1 MHRQFKFAYSDPR
14 YLKFVSCKFHR
25 NPIGSLGYGL
35 GKFSIFS
42 PKKTFFFFSR
52 SNSINIQTTTRMA
65 DDGMI
70 LNLVFDAP
78 APSASSTGG
87 SEPAKAPNRNN
98 LKGGSWKDRR
108 AARKAMQEQ
117 YDLEH
122 GIVRELKGANDV
134 KLGERSKRD
143 FKDTEGSKG
152 AGSST
157 DRFGEKN
164 GKTAAWRQHKK
175 MDETSKKRKSETAAA
190 AEPKKKQLRI
200 EYKEK
205 PSGADGN
212 TFVSSIFTAEEREE
226 AKESKTKDEKEDEVE
241 AQAASNAPLADA
253 TSFPGLGVGKLLT
266 DVLTERMEM
275 DKPTKIQRGVVP
287 RLIKADK
294 DLFVQA
300 QTGSGKTL
308 AFCLPMLERISSAT
322 QGGEDINRNS
332 GLFGLILTPTREL
345 AQQIYGVLEGLCR
358 GCHWIVPGIVTGGEK
373 KKSEKARLRKG
384 VNILVATPGRLADH
398 MDNTE
403 ALDLSEVRWVVMDEG
418 DRLMELGFEETI
430 TKILNSLERR
440 SKIATSKFKYPGL
453 PSRRVNVLCSATMKG
468 DVKKLGEMSLK
479 DADWISADSI
489 ADQDVEIGDYEAPA
503 QLIQESMVVPA
514 KLRLATLASSLR
526 NIANKNPDAKVMVF
540 FSCSDS
546 VDFHFSVF
554 TRGQSQSD
562 EEEDDDGTAEG
573 NGKVLN
579 SKTVLKSPWISKHA
593 VIHKLHGSLTQQART
608 TTLNSF
614 SNKSKDATKGRP
626 SILFCTDVASRGLDL
641 PAITNVIE
649 YDAPFATD
657 DHVHRVGRTARAGA
671 EGNSV
676 LFLLPGKE
684 EGYLPLIQS
693 YHPHGIHKVSYLDVL
708 KRAFG
713 SAAFETEATTWHL
726 NVERWLLEEAAAMS
740 RAKRAFT
747 SHIRAYA
754 THLAS
759 ERQVFNLRD
768 LHLGHVAKSFGLRD
782 TPGKMANSS
791 GEGKNGGGKK
801 KGGDDGSGRKKLL
814 AKARFHAKTGADEFN
829 MM

>member
-1 MHRQFKFAYSDPR
+1 
-14 YLKFVSCKFHR
+14 
-25 NPIGSLGYGL
+25 
-35 GKFSIFS
+35 
-42 PKKTFFFFSR
+42 
-52 SNSINIQTTTRMA
+52 MA

-78 APSASSTGG
+78 APSG
-87 SEPAKAPNRNN
+87 SGNGAANKAPNRNN
-98 LKGGSWKDRR
+98 IKGGSWKDRR

-122 GIVRELKGANDV
+122 GIIRETKGANDI
-134 KLGERSKRD
+134 KLGARKFNER
-143 FKDTEGSKG
+143 KDKEEESGRVKG
-152 AGSST
+152 PGSST
-157 DRFGEKN
+157 DKYGEKN
-164 GKTAAWRQHKK
+164 GKTAAWRLHKK
-175 MDETSKKRKSETAAA
+175 SSTASEESKKRPREKSAAG
-190 AEPKKKQLRI
+190 EPKKKQRI

-226 AKESKTKDEKEDEVE
+226 AKDTRDEAESSESVE

-253 TSFPGLGVGKLLT
+253 TNFPGLGVGK
-266 DVLTERMEM
+266 VLTGVLTHRMSM
-275 DKPTKIQRGVVP
+275 DRPTKIQRAVVP
-287 RLIKADK
+287 KLIQNDK

-308 AFCLPMLERISSAT
+308 AFCLPMLERLVKEGDSI
-322 QGGEDINRNS
+322 DRNT
-332 GLFGLILTPTREL
+332 GLFGLIMTPTREL

-358 GCHWIVPGIVTGGEK
+358 GCNWIVPGIVTGGEK
-373 KKSEKARLRKG
+373 KKSEKARIRKG
-384 VNILVATPGRLADH
+384 INILVATPGRLSDH

-403 ALDLSEVRWVVMDEG
+403 SLDLSEVRWVILDEG

-440 SKIATSKFKYPGL
+440 SKIASSKTKFRNL
-453 PSRRVNVLCSATMKG
+453 PTRRVNVLCSATMKG
-468 DVKKLGEMSLK
+468 DVKKLGEMSLT
-479 DADWISADSI
+479 DAEWISADSM

-503 QLIQESMVVPA
+503 QLIQESLVVPA

-526 NIANKNPDAKVMVF
+526 NIASQNPNAKVMVF

-546 VDFHFSVF
+546 VAFHFSVF
-554 TRGQSQSD
+554 TRGYVQAD
-562 EEEDDDGTAEG
+562 EEAEDDEEG
-573 NGKVLN
+573 GDKVAKA
-579 SKTVLKSPWISKHA
+579 KTVLPCPWISKNA
-593 VIHKLHGSLTQQART
+593 VIHMLHGSLSQQART

-614 SNKSKDATKGRP
+614 SNKSKDAAKGQP
-626 SILFCTDVASRGLDL
+626 SIMFCTDVASRGLDL

-671 EGNSV
+671 EGSSV

-684 EGYLPLIQS
+684 EGYLSLIQS

-708 KRAFG
+708 KKSFG

-726 NVERWLLEEAAAMS
+726 NVERWLLEDPAAMT

-747 SHIRAYA
+747 SFVRAYA
-754 THLAS
+754 THLSS
-759 ERQVFNLRD
+759 EREVFNLRD
-768 LHLGHVAKSFGLRD
+768 LHLGHIAKSFGLRE
-782 TPGKMANSS
+782 TPGKMANGNGS
-791 GEGKNGGGKK
+791 GDKAGSGKK
-801 KGGDDGSGRKKLL
+801 GKTTDGSGRKRLL
-814 AKARFHAKTGADEFN
+814 ARARLHASATDEFN
-829 MM
+829 LG